1 MSITENEFTILSS
14 EVKKFFFYLV
24 IFLIAKRLG
33 KDLKTLT
40 NSKIIEEI
48 RSVKTNLRISFIF
61 LEFYLKGK

>member
-1 MSITENEFTILSS
+1 MTGFESVEINS